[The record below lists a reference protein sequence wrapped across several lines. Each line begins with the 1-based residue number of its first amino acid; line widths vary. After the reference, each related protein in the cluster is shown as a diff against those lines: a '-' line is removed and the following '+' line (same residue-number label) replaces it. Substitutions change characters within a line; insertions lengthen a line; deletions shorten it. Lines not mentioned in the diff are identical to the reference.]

1 MSSSV
6 VVAATG
12 LLGNPVT
19 GDTDLEGDGIAVT
32 SITVGGTVIAVPGGG
47 SATTPVTTLGV
58 AGGTLLGTL
67 TVGEDGSYS
76 FVPEADYNTVDG
88 PALPLITYTITD
100 DGVSDDGTGTII
112 ADPRTATAEL
122 TLTITPANDGPVQSV
137 PATPGGVPVAATTTL
152 EDTVLVFSA
161 GNGNA
166 LTVSDAD
173 SASVTTV
180 VSVVHGTLTITDATT
195 LGGFGATLGG
205 DGTDTITLSGTP
217 G

>member
-1 MSSSV
+1 
-6 VVAATG
+6 
-12 LLGNPVT
+12 
-19 GDTDLEGDGIAVT
+19 
-32 SITVGGTVIAVPGGG
+32 
-47 SATTPVTTLGV
+47 
-58 AGGTLLGTL
+58 
-67 TVGEDGSYS
+67 
-76 FVPEADYNTVDG
+76 
-88 PALPLITYTITD
+88 
-100 DGVSDDGTGTII
+100 DGTGTII

-122 TLTITPANDGPVQSV
+122 TFTITPANDGPVQSV

-217 G
+217 GEVSAALEGLTYTPLADFNTTTPLGGGTAETLTITTDDGEGEANSVSTDTVAIGVAAVADLVDDAVTTNVD